1 MIKRLIPILA
11 LLGVFSI
18 MACEPTNPFDRGPAY
33 DAEGNL
39 AIDSVKIAAFLD
51 TAKID
56 SIYRIH
62 DPTGVVIIVQE
73 EGLGTRPT
81 QNTVVYTDY
90 TGSLMEGGTVFDTS
104 IESVARENNLYV
116 EGRSYLPFSFG
127 LVTGNAIAGFHIGF
141 SRLRPGSKAVLVIPS
156 PYGYQDQ
163 VNNSRIPANSVLLF
177 DVDFLGI
184 D

>member
-1 MIKRLIPILA
+1 MIKRLIPILV
-11 LLGVFSI
+11 LLGMFSI

-33 DAEGNL
+33 DVEGNL

-73 EGLGTRPT
+73 EGLGSRPT

-116 EGRSYLPFSFG
+116 EGRSYLPFSFV
-127 LVTGNAIAGFHIGF
+127 LVSGNVIAGWHIGF

-156 PYGYQDQ
+156 PYGYRDQ